1 MRDQERRKGGGGGEE
16 ARETGGEQE
25 AEKSK
30 CTQNEKMIRFMRSE
44 ATKFVAVL
52 KNPSLLHLMGTHHGL

>member
-1 MRDQERRKGGGGGEE
+1 MRKSKRGR
-16 ARETGGEQE
+16 TGKEQE
-25 AEKSK
+25 AEKRK

-52 KNPSLLHLMGTHHGL
+52 KNPHYCTSWALAMAFEVL